1 MKLGYDFF
9 NRDVLKVAP
18 MLVGKFLVHVVD
30 GEERRLMITET
41 EAYKGTDDTA
51 CHAHKGKTERTK
63 ILWERAGTVYV
74 YICYGVHYLINIV
87 TGDEGDPQAVL
98 IRACEGKYNGP
109 GKLTKQL
116 GIDMSANRQKIYDN
130 ETMWIE
136 DTGIKALIKREKRV
150 GIGYARQKDIDRP
163 WRYVMKTKPKKQSN
177 KKSSK
182 RYKLG

>member
-18 MLVGKFLVHVVD
+18 DLVGKTLVHRIN

-51 CHAHKGKTERTK
+51 CHAHRGNTERTRV
-63 ILWERAGTVYV
+63 LWEKAGTIYV
-74 YICYGVHYLINIV
+74 YICYGVHFLMNIV

-109 GKLTKQL
+109 GKLTKHL
-116 GIDMSANRQKIYDN
+116 GIDMSANGQPIYDN
-130 ETMWIE
+130 DTIWIE
-136 DTGIKALIKREKRV
+136 DTGVKALIRRDKRV
-150 GIGYARQKDIDRP
+150 GIGYARQRDIDRP
-163 WRYVMKTKPKKQSN
+163 WRYIMKIKPEKKN
-177 KKSSK
+177 GKSGRKASK
-182 RYKLG
+182 